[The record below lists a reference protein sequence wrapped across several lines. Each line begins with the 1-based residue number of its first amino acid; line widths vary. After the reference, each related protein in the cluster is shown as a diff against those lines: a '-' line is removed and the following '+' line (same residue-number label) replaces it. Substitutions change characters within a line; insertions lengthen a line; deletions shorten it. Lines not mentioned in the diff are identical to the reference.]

1 VQNFI
6 NQSTYTFPVLMQ
18 SGFLQNP
25 PPTGYDLIYDNYV
38 VVDADGIVRYTSQ
51 NRPRHPSTGRF
62 YDAELRAA
70 IQQWLPPPT
79 SAGGDGGPAFYLR
92 ARSPSAAS
100 VRVEFGLPA
109 RSAVQLDVFDV
120 TGRRVGVLVHG
131 KYAAGPHSVRWE
143 RPPGR
148 GASAA
153 GVYFLN
159 LRAGALTR
167 THKVVLVD

>member
-25 PPTGYDLIYDNYV
+25 PPVGYDLIYDNYV

-51 NRPRHPSTGRF
+51 DRPRHPTTGRF
-62 YDAELRAA
+62 YDAEVRAA

-79 SAGGDGGPAFYLR
+79 SAPDERPAFYLT
-92 ARSPSAAS
+92 ARSPSASS

-109 RSAVQLDVFDV
+109 RSAVRLAVFDV
-120 TGRRVGVLVHG
+120 AGRRLATLAEGTL
-131 KYAAGPHSVRWE
+131 AAGPHSVRWE
-143 RPPGR
+143 RASGR
-148 GASAA
+148 SPTAA

-159 LRAGALTR
+159 LRAGAFGR
-167 THKVVLVD
+167 THKLVLLD